1 MNYKK
6 AMRRGLFEKVRGVHI
21 FLQLFFRRIKAAK
34 TAKNKRPNV
43 AFGRL
48 HFCKYYLRSGV
59 CHTQSFTSGM
69 SSPTSAM

>member
-6 AMRRGLFEKVRGVHI
+6 MMRRLSWKDGVRI
-21 FLQLFFRRIKAAK
+21 LQQMFFFPPHKSGK
-34 TAKNKRPNV
+34 NGKNKRPNV